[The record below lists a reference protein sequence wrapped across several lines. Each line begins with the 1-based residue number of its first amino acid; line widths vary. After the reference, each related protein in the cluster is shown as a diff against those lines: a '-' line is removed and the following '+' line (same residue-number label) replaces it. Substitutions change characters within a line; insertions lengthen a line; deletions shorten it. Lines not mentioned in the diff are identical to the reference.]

1 MTDREL
7 RRLQDVAEGHLL
19 FHTGRWGGPAGYRWR
34 GPDGAEAG
42 TVPPWQ
48 EEELDRLRDLGLI
61 AIETRRGPFDR
72 LVTITSRGLSALH
85 VPQAA

>member
-7 RRLQDVAEGHLL
+7 ARLQDVAEGKLL

-48 EEELDRLRDLGLI
+48 EVELDRLRDLGLI

-72 LVTITSRGLSALH
+72 LVTITAHGLSALRVSH
-85 VPQAA
+85 AA